1 MTENALLNLINS
13 GESETLEFKST
24 FNKEV
29 IETLVSFANSFGG
42 YVLIGVSSSAKIIGV
57 DLNDESVQNWI
68 NEIKSKTNFT
78 IVPEVFIVESN
89 NKKIVALKIDEY
101 PIKPVSVQEKHLK
114 RIANSNHLMS
124 VDEISNE
131 HLRTL
136 NSSWDFYK
144 DPFHNLNDIDLDK
157 VRKFIRKIEINS
169 DVIID
174 NDPIHFLTKI
184 ELIRDGQ
191 ITLGAYLLFA
201 KDYCLISDIQV
212 GRFKSETTIIDAIS
226 LNTDLFTEVEN
237 VIAFIKKHL
246 MVEYIITGA
255 PERIERFDYP
265 LEAIREIVIN
275 MIVHRDY
282 RNSNASIIKIFDNRI
297 EFYNPGTLF
306 GNFTINDLLTGN
318 YTSKSRNKL
327 IARAFKEVKLIER
340 FGSGIKRIF
349 DLCKNH
355 GIIAPLLKES
365 SDGIIFVVY
374 NELLNQNSDTDDDTN
389 DTNNNNNNDTDDDTD
404 KKNNSIENI
413 EKQIDKNPKKTIYDT
428 DDGTDDDTDNGTDD
442 DTDDRLK
449 TILGIIESNNKIS
462 ITELKIQLAVSKSTV
477 LRNIEKLKK
486 NNTLERIGDEKTG
499 RWKINQ
505 TDVRVELIIKQI
517 KLNPEI
523 TILQLSKL
531 INVSKSTIL
540 RTIEKLKK
548 NKRLE
553 RIGDEKTGY
562 WKVLK

>member
-462 ITELKIQLAVSKSTV
+462 ITELTIQLAVSKSTV